1 MKKEWNSPVYAFFAS
16 NPIIE
21 YVGGRRSHLFKCR
34 AKRCNKHVRRFLDKG
49 DATSTGNMRKH
60 VKSCWGEDV
69 FHEVLTAKN
78 AEAARDAVKS
88 YLANGS
94 ITTAFERKG
103 NSQVQYSHWQ
113 HTKIETR
120 YGCCLDLCPVTLM
133 ERGRVGSRSCDG
145 LPKAG
150 ARLILSMILDSTA

>member
-1 MKKEWNSPVYAFFAS
+1 MKKDWNSPVYAFFAP

-34 AKRCNKHVRRFLDKG
+34 AKGCNKRVRRFLDKG

-69 FHEVLTAKN
+69 FNEVLTAKN
-78 AEAARDAVKS
+78 TEAARDAVKS

-94 ITTAFERKG
+94 ITTAFECKG
-103 NSQVQYSHWQ
+103 DSQIQYSHRQ
-113 HTKIETR
+113 HTKMETR
-120 YGCCLDLCPVTLM
+120 YG
-133 ERGRVGSRSCDG
+133 
-145 LPKAG
+145 
-150 ARLILSMILDSTA
+150 